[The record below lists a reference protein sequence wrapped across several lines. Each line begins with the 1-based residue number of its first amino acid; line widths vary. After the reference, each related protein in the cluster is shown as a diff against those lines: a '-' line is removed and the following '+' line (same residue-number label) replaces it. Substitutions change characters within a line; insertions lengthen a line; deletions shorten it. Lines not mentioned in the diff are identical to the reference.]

1 MRLGYWIYF
10 EKPGEKQKLCQIM
23 NDNFEE
29 YKQLE
34 AIQKEFNLDILTA
47 SRVIETY
54 NSSIKK

>member
-10 EKPGEKQKLCQIM
+10 EKPGEKQKLIQIM

-34 AIQKEFNLDILTA
+34 MIQKEFNLDMLTA

-54 NSSIKK
+54 NKEIRK

>member
-10 EKPGEKQKLCQIM
+10 EKPGEKKRLIQIM

-34 AIQKEFNLDILTA
+34 MIQKEFNLDMLTA

-54 NSSIKK
+54 NKEIRK

>member
-10 EKPGEKQKLCQIM
+10 EKPGEEQKLCQIM

-34 AIQKEFNLDILTA
+34 ALQKEFNLDILTA